1 MVSIKA
7 EYPPLSDSAATTLRP
22 IVSTYLCES
31 ACLTL
36 TAKHRSGIS
45 NIQTISRPALT
56 NIEPQRD
63 LVCRRKQLHPS
74 HYINVFAFLFLILIS
89 YLKCKLVGIAD
100 INRSGGREVRAY
112 ATATAALG
120 FIPSGVKPMT
130 SKLVFTASL
139 LDAQH

>member
-1 MVSIKA
+1 MVSIQV

-63 LVCRRKQLHPS
+63 LVCRRKQSHPS
-74 HYINVFAFLFLILIS
+74 HYINVFAFLFLVLIV
-89 YLKCKLVGIAD
+89 YIVGIAD
-100 INRSGGREVRAY
+100 INSSGGREVRAY

-120 FIPSGVKPMT
+120 FIPSRVKPMT
-130 SKLVFTASL
+130 LKLVFTASL